1 MGFVLVSISCEADD
15 TERDLAAYLSVF
27 YAEAVHQLYGNAIT
41 YNMFLQFFKPT

>member
-27 YAEAVHQLYGNAIT
+27 YAEAVHQLYGNAT
-41 YNMFLQFFKPT
+41 CFYNFSSQPK